1 MRRRRLPW
9 IAGSLGLIA
18 LIALTGCGSTS
29 AHRRIL
35 DVPFYAQQQDRDC
48 GLTSLRILLTH
59 AGLEN
64 LRAALETV
72 EAPQGLMPL
81 EVEGFLRTHGVAY
94 RRVPGDSA
102 ALTATIQSGR
112 PVLLLLNLSRG
123 PYRRFHY
130 VVVVGVETEGDGPA
144 RAFFIHDGRR
154 PARRVAASWLIDRW
168 TRAYGWA
175 VVIEGWSD
183 KVTE

>member
-1 MRRRRLPW
+1 
-9 IAGSLGLIA
+9 
-18 LIALTGCGSTS
+18 
-29 AHRRIL
+29 
-35 DVPFYAQQQDRDC
+35 
-48 GLTSLRILLTH
+48 
-59 AGLEN
+59 LEN
-64 LRAALETV
+64 LWITLEAV

-81 EVEGFLRTHGVAY
+81 EIEGFLRTHGVAY
-94 RRVPGDSA
+94 RRVTGDPA

-130 VVVVGVETEGDGPA
+130 VVVVGVETQGNGPA

-168 TRAYGWA
+168 TRSYGWA
-175 VVIEGWSD
+175 VFIEAWRDG
-183 KVTE
+183 